1 MVAGTGLLG
10 CVIAR
15 LASPQQAVVLTDL
28 PHVLPR
34 LRKAVLLRLYVG
46 AIKALV
52 RLYEGSVGALS
63 RLY

>member
-34 LRKAVLLRLYVG
+34 LRKAVLLRLNLG
-46 AIKALV
+46 SIKALW
-52 RLYEGSVGALS
+52 RLY
-63 RLY
+63 